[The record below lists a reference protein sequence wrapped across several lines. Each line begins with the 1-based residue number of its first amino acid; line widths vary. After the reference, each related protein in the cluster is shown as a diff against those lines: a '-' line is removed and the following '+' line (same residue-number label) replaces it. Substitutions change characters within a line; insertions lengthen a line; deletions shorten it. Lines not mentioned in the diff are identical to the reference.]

1 MPAAAGISHDESA
14 VLLLLFFRRCLFRC
28 RFLRMRVRRGL
39 LRSFPRPFRRFHFFA
54 ALARHLHLLLFLH
67 KFRRLE
73 RLAIKSNLGDADRG
87 IVLPMSTQLLV
98 LLLALVMEDQ
108 DLLTA
113 SLLDDLA
120 GYQRPRAR
128 RQHAACLGRNRQQV
142 TELDPAVLI
151 FLPFHPAPFPPAHTT
166 LLST

>member
-1 MPAAAGISHDESA
+1 
-14 VLLLLFFRRCLFRC
+14 
-28 RFLRMRVRRGL
+28 
-39 LRSFPRPFRRFHFFA
+39 
-54 ALARHLHLLLFLH
+54 
-67 KFRRLE
+67 
-73 RLAIKSNLGDADRG
+73 
-87 IVLPMSTQLLV
+87 MSTQLLV

-151 FLPFHPAPFPPAHTT
+151 FLRFHPDHVARGDTI
-166 LLST
+166 LLSTSADHRVHKLSFGGPVRALLGL